1 MIDLKKKEIYEE
13 EDNHEEE
20 VRERKMM
27 FKQRYQNIHKT
38 YELVQ
43 TINQNLHTFSAE
55 RLDLEEH
62 YQEEI
67 VKDRLQIDVKEK
79 EKDFTI
85 YVEGLI

>member
-67 VKDRLQIDVKEK
+67 VKDRL
-79 EKDFTI
+79 
-85 YVEGLI
+85 